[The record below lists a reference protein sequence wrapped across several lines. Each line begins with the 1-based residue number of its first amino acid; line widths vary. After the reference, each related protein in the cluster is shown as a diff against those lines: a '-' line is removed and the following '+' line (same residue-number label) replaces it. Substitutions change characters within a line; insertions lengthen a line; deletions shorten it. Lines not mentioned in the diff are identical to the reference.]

1 MQTSLTSPAY
11 LKHLAR
17 VLVLTLPLCVATA
30 QAESGLYLGGSFGNA
45 TLDFENPD
53 SDINVKDDDI
63 GYKFF
68 GGFKFTLLAV
78 EAGYV
83 DFGKVEKSGFSG
95 ELSGF
100 NAFGVLSFGL
110 GPVDVFG
117 KLGGFVWESD
127 FEAAQETYKDDG
139 FDPVAGVGLGFNLGN
154 VGIRGE
160 YEFYDIDNF
169 DEVAMLSLGATFW
182 LF

>member
-1 MQTSLTSPAY
+1 MHKQLKQLTRA
-11 LKHLAR
+11 
-17 VLVLTLPLCVATA
+17 LVLTLPLCAA
-30 QAESGLYLGGSFGNA
+30 AASAESGLYLGGSFGNA
-45 TLDFENPD
+45 TVDFENPN
-53 SDINVKDDDI
+53 SDIDIKDDDI
-63 GYKFF
+63 GYKLFA
-68 GGFKFTLLAV
+68 GLKFTLLAAEV
-78 EAGYV
+78 GYV
-83 DFGKVEKSGFSG
+83 DFGKVEKSGFTG
-95 ELSGF
+95 DLSGF

-127 FEAAQETYKDDG
+127 FETAQQTYKDDG
-139 FDPVAGVGLGFNLGN
+139 FDPVVGVGVGFNLGG

-160 YEFYDIDNF
+160 YEYYDIDGF

>member
-1 MQTSLTSPAY
+1 MQKQ
-11 LKHLAR
+11 LKNLVRA
-17 VLVLTLPLCVATA
+17 LVLTLPFCAA
-30 QAESGLYLGGSFGNA
+30 AGHAESGLYLGGSVGNA
-45 TLDFENPD
+45 TLDYENPN
-53 SDINVKDDDI
+53 SDFNLKDDDI

-68 GGFKFTLLAV
+68 GGFKFSLLAV

-83 DFGKVEKSGFSG
+83 DFGKVEKSGFEG

-117 KLGGFVWESD
+117 KVGGFVWESD
-127 FEAAQETYKDDG
+127 FSAAQERYEDDG
-139 FDPVAGVGLGFNLGN
+139 FDPVVGVGVSFNLGG
-154 VGIRGE
+154 VGVRGE
-160 YEFYDIDNF
+160 YEYYDIDGF
-169 DEVAMLSLGATFW
+169 DKVAMLSVGATIW